1 MKRWIYGL
9 TTVLLI
15 FLIVWLFPPGS
26 IFVPDCELDGS
37 FEDWQGR
44 TFLSDVEGDGCSH
57 NDFKKIS
64 WATNE
69 NESSLYFMIE
79 RFAAFSGKN
88 RLDARMFF
96 DINANGSYEDLVDKY
111 VDLSYYPNNGQVNA
125 RIYTVD
131 GRLKGTYSGQWGEIS
146 SAGGSR
152 FEFSL
157 PMDELRVYPAQTIR
171 FYITDISG
179 TQLGRLPDQGDI
191 QWSPFP
197 VYFQSRLSIG
207 LACLIWL
214 LLTVFF
220 HHNRIWVFYYVWGS
234 VGLCCL
240 MILLFHGSL
249 VEYRLEHYT
258 SLILHHL
265 LAYLDIMTYI
275 FDKAPG
281 TLLVL
286 IKVDNSWTTIAIDI
300 ENSGFLEM
308 CIVFGLIIFY
318 PVYRWR
324 KRIGAALLG
333 VSGVYAINLLRLMV
347 VICLIHKGG
356 RDMSFIAHTLIG
368 RLLFFTL
375 VIALYWKLITKA
387 TLKKIKE
394 NVQND

>member
-1 MKRWIYGL
+1 MKKWIYGL
-9 TTVLLI
+9 ASI
-15 FLIVWLFPPGS
+15 FLIVLVVWLFPHGS
-26 IFVPDCELDGS
+26 IFVPDRELDGS
-37 FEDWQGR
+37 FDDWQGQA
-44 TFLSDVEGDGCSH
+44 FLSDMEGDGPSH

-79 RFAAFSGKN
+79 RFAGFSRN
-88 RLDARMFF
+88 SRLDARMFF
-96 DINANGSYEDLVDKY
+96 DINGNGSYEDLIDKY
-111 VDLSYYPNNGQVNA
+111 VELSYYPDNGQVNA

-131 GRLKGTYSGQWGEIS
+131 GRLKGAYSGQWGEKS
-146 SAGGSR
+146 SAGGNR
-152 FEFSL
+152 LEFSL
-157 PMDELRVYPAQTIR
+157 PMEDLRVYPAQSIR

-179 TQLGRLPDQGDI
+179 QRLDRLPDQGDI
-191 QWSPFP
+191 QWAPFP
-197 VYFQSRLSIG
+197 VFFKSRFSIG

-214 LLTVFF
+214 VITVFF
-220 HHNRIWVFYYVWGS
+220 YRNRIWVFYYIWGS

-240 MILLFHGSL
+240 IILLFHGSL

-265 LAYLDIMTYI
+265 LGYLDIMTYI

-308 CIVFGLIIFY
+308 CIIFGLIMFY

-324 KRIGAALLG
+324 KRIAAALLG
-333 VSGVYAINLLRLMV
+333 VVTVYAINLLRLIV
-347 VICLIHKGG
+347 VIFLIHKGG

-368 RLLFFTL
+368 RLLFFLL
-375 VIALYWKLITKA
+375 VVALYWKLITQA
-387 TLKKIKE
+387 TLQKIKE